1 MKRYLVV
8 IFLLLLSFNTD
19 SVAQEFKNCV
29 FGKNSLFFIIDES
42 TNTIT
47 QLNKAKGTKRIFTNL
62 KIGTRVDKE
71 QTMEDKV
78 NVVEQKLN
86 LDAKKK

>member
-1 MKRYLVV
+1 MT
-8 IFLLLLSFNTD
+8 ISFNLQNYLDNLTFL
-19 SVAQEFKNCV
+19 A
-29 FGKNSLFFIIDES
+29 LFIAMLSYWTSIS
-42 TNTIT
+42 
-47 QLNKAKGTKRIFTNL
+47 FTSL

-86 LDAKKK
+86 QDGKKK